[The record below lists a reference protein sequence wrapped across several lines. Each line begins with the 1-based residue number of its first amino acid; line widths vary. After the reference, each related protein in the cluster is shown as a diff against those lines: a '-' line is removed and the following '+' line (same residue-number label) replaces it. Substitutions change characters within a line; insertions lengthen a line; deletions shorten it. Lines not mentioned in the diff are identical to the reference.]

1 VGQLVAEVS
10 PYSAD
15 LDWDDVN
22 EPTELRSI
30 MRDLGRAVARM
41 HSVADDESSHDLVN
55 FSTEESIVGMVNG
68 DRPGFIGMLVD
79 FAHRYGAQ
87 AREDHQR
94 FVDLF
99 RNGRL
104 PGV

>member
-1 VGQLVAEVS
+1 VS
-10 PYSAD
+10 
-15 LDWDDVN
+15 
-22 EPTELRSI
+22 
-30 MRDLGRAVARM
+30 
-41 HSVADDESSHDLVN
+41 
-55 FSTEESIVGMVNG
+55 FSTEEAIVAVIRDG
-68 DRPGFIGMLVD
+68 RTGFIGMLVD